1 MDCVTK
7 KTMKKKI
14 IKNIPFSPSLL
25 HTLINWRKIP
35 SPQFFVFF
43 YFYKIKKPLKKELI
57 SEHRKKS
64 SFFLYMII
72 FGFEEKLKIG
82 RFFSSPSK
90 IFSQEKK
97 SKNPKKICDK
107 KNENFFF
114 CFCFSVF
121 SPLFFSYYK
130 KIFLYFFPLFHF
142 WNVCVISSCF
152 NRTWL
157 EFVSIRLEQFFRVI
171 KKILK
176 GKKRRQKHF
185 SSLCQYPPW
194 KKKLYPARLLLYI

>member
-1 MDCVTK
+1 MGF
-7 KTMKKKI
+7 
-14 IKNIPFSPSLL
+14 PP
-25 HTLINWRKIP
+25 
-35 SPQFFVFF
+35 PQFFVFF

-72 FGFEEKLKIG
+72 FGFEKKLKIG

-114 CFCFSVF
+114 LFLFFCFF
-121 SPLFFSYYK
+121 SPFFSLTTRK
-130 KIFLYFFPLFHF
+130 FFCTFSPSFTF
-142 WNVCVISSCF
+142 GM
-152 NRTWL
+152 
-157 EFVSIRLEQFFRVI
+157 FVS
-171 KKILK
+171 
-176 GKKRRQKHF
+176 
-185 SSLCQYPPW
+185 
-194 KKKLYPARLLLYI
+194 

>member
-1 MDCVTK
+1 MWQK
-7 KTMKKKI
+7 RLWKKKI

-25 HTLINWRKIP
+25 HTLINWRKVP

-97 SKNPKKICDK
+97 IKKPKKKSVIK
-107 KNENFFF
+107 RTKTF
-114 CFCFSVF
+114 FSVF
-121 SPLFFSYYK
+121 VFLFF
-130 KIFLYFFPLFHF
+130 LPFFSLTTRKFFCTFSPSFTF
-142 WNVCVISSCF
+142 GM
-152 NRTWL
+152 
-157 EFVSIRLEQFFRVI
+157 FVS
-171 KKILK
+171 
-176 GKKRRQKHF
+176 
-185 SSLCQYPPW
+185 
-194 KKKLYPARLLLYI
+194 

>member
-14 IKNIPFSPSLL
+14 IKNIPFPPSLL
-25 HTLINWRKIP
+25 HTLINWRKVP

-121 SPLFFSYYK
+121 SPLFF
-130 KIFLYFFPLFHF
+130 
-142 WNVCVISSCF
+142 
-152 NRTWL
+152 
-157 EFVSIRLEQFFRVI
+157 
-171 KKILK
+171 
-176 GKKRRQKHF
+176 
-185 SSLCQYPPW
+185 
-194 KKKLYPARLLLYI
+194 LLLQENFSVLFPPLSLLECLCHK

>member
-1 MDCVTK
+1 
-7 KTMKKKI
+7 
-14 IKNIPFSPSLL
+14 
-25 HTLINWRKIP
+25 
-35 SPQFFVFF
+35 
-43 YFYKIKKPLKKELI
+43 
-57 SEHRKKS
+57 
-64 SFFLYMII
+64 MII

-107 KNENFFF
+107 KNENFFFF